1 MGKILSVLMFSAE
14 NTYHLTHLRSWNI
27 GMCLHEDK
35 LSLFNGVYRLSLC
48 LLNSNSYDKSSI
60 QVNLDWCTEPTGIKC
75 NLQLRKGEQQTN
87 EKIQG
92 YYVNEHRMMRHLWS
106 RSGKKKEGG
115 GGLWWRLELCLVVKE
130 LMCTCSEKPI

>member
-1 MGKILSVLMFSAE
+1 M
-14 NTYHLTHLRSWNI
+14 RSWNI
-27 GMCLHEDK
+27 GKCLHEDK

-115 GGLWWRLELCLVVKE
+115 GGLVVKAWVVSGCKRIDVHMQWKAYIE
-130 LMCTCSEKPI
+130 EIQSYCPWTEITL